1 MAETQQ
7 EATGNNR
14 KRAFK
19 PFLFQVNKLA
29 KDELLFNVRRFFNMA
44 QEIKSKLDEKGVEVT
59 AEVLIDCLTMRK
71 RPQGEGESFTYVYEN
86 CKHIDEELAR
96 QLDEGT
102 EGLKSRIVRENLTSA
117 ILQAKEALKDEI
129 LKIRSKYDEAR
140 YNRIAYMK
148 YVLFEDGE
156 MSLIPDLEHEA
167 EQATGFAIKTD
178 AQNEA
183 YEAHKRAAR
192 AITEFLNHFPKSVWP
207 SNMTEVGN
215 LFKFSEESGEFEPQ
229 VIDYSSYIS

>member
-7 EATGNNR
+7 KAG

-19 PFLFQVNKLA
+19 PFLFAKNDLA
-29 KDELLFNVRRFFNMA
+29 KNELIYNVRMFFEMA
-44 QEIKSKLDEKGVEVT
+44 QEIKAKLDEKGVEVT

-86 CKHIDEELAR
+86 CKHLDEELAR
-96 QLDEGT
+96 QLDKGT

-117 ILQAKEALKDEI
+117 ITQAAEALKDEI
-129 LKIRSKYDEAR
+129 LKIRNKYDEAR
-140 YNRIAYMK
+140 YNRISYMK

-156 MSLIPDLEHEA
+156 MSLIPDLEHEV
-167 EQATGFAIKTD
+167 EQATGYLIKTD

-183 YEAHKRAAR
+183 YEAHKQAAR
-192 AITEFLNHFPKSVWP
+192 AITEFLDHFPKTVWP
-207 SNMTEVGN
+207 STMTELGN
-215 LFKFSEESGEFEPQ
+215 LFKFSEEEGEFEPQ

>member
-7 EATGNNR
+7 KTTG

-19 PFLFQVNKLA
+19 PFMFCANDLA
-29 KDELLFNVRRFFNMA
+29 KNELVFNVRQFFKMA

-59 AEVLIDCLTMRK
+59 AEVLIDCLTMSK
-71 RPQGEGESFTYVYEN
+71 RAQGEGESFTYVYEN

-96 QLDEGT
+96 QLEEGT
-102 EGLKSRIVRENLTSA
+102 KGVKTRIVRDNLTSA
-117 ILQAKEALKDEI
+117 ITQTVAALKDEI
-129 LKIRSKYDEAR
+129 LKVRSKYDETQ

-167 EQATGFAIKTD
+167 EQATGFTIKTD

-192 AITEFLNHFPKSVWP
+192 AITEFLNHFPKTVWP
-207 SNMTEVGN
+207 STMTELGN
-215 LFKFSEESGEFEPQ
+215 LFKFSEEEGEFEPQ

>member
-7 EATGNNR
+7 KTTG

-19 PFLFQVNKLA
+19 PFLFCVNDLA
-29 KDELLFNVRRFFNMA
+29 KNELVFNVRQFFKMA

-71 RPQGEGESFTYVYEN
+71 RAQGEGESFTYVYEN

-96 QLDEGT
+96 QLGEGT
-102 EGLKSRIVRENLTSA
+102 EGVKSRIVRENLTSA
-117 ILQAKEALKDEI
+117 ITQTAAALKDEI
-129 LKIRSKYDEAR
+129 LKVRNKYDEVR

-156 MSLIPDLEHEA
+156 MSLIPDLEQEA
-167 EQATGFAIKTD
+167 EQATGFTIKTD

-192 AITEFLNHFPKSVWP
+192 AITEFLNHFPKTVWP
-207 SNMTEVGN
+207 STMTELGN
-215 LFKFSEESGEFEPQ
+215 LFKFSEEEGEFEPQ
-229 VIDYSSYIS
+229 VIDYSSYM

>member
-7 EATGNNR
+7 KTTG

-19 PFLFQVNKLA
+19 PFMFCANDLA
-29 KDELLFNVRRFFNMA
+29 KNELVFNVRQFFKMA

-71 RPQGEGESFTYVYEN
+71 RPQGESESFTYVYEN

-96 QLDEGT
+96 QLGEGI
-102 EGLKSRIVRENLTSA
+102 EGVKSRIVRENLTSA
-117 ILQAKEALKDEI
+117 ITQTAEALKDEI
-129 LKIRSKYDEAR
+129 LKIRNKYDEVQ

-156 MSLIPDLEHEA
+156 MSLIPDLEQEA
-167 EQATGFAIKTD
+167 EQATGLSIKTD

-192 AITEFLNHFPKSVWP
+192 AITEFLDHFPKTVWP
-207 SNMTEVGN
+207 STMTELGN
-215 LFKFSEESGEFEPQ
+215 LFKFSEEEGEFKPQ

>member
-7 EATGNNR
+7 KTTG

-19 PFLFQVNKLA
+19 PFLFCANDLA
-29 KDELLFNVRRFFNMA
+29 KNELVFNVRQFFKMA

-71 RPQGEGESFTYVYEN
+71 RAQGEGESFTYVYEN

-96 QLDEGT
+96 QLGEET
-102 EGLKSRIVRENLTSA
+102 KGLKSHIARENLASVTA
-117 ILQAKEALKDEI
+117 QATEALKEEV
-129 LKIRSKYDEAR
+129 LKIRSTYDNN
-140 YNRIAYMK
+140 YNNTSYMK

-167 EQATGFAIKTD
+167 EQATGYLIKTN

-207 SNMTEVGN
+207 STTAEIGN
-215 LFKFSEESGEFEPQ
+215 LFKFSDGEIGPQ

>member
-1 MAETQQ
+1 MTETQQ
-7 EATGNNR
+7 KAG

-19 PFLFQVNKLA
+19 PFLFAKNDLA
-29 KDELLFNVRRFFNMA
+29 KNELIFNVRMFFEMA
-44 QEIKSKLDEKGVEVT
+44 QKIKSKLDEKGVEVT

-71 RPQGEGESFTYVYEN
+71 RPQGEGENFTYVYEN

-96 QLDEGT
+96 QLGEGT
-102 EGLKSRIVRENLTSA
+102 EGVKSRIVRENLTSA
-117 ILQAKEALKDEI
+117 MTQAAEALKDEI
-129 LKIRSKYDEAR
+129 LKIRSTYDDN
-140 YNRIAYMK
+140 YNNTSYMK

-167 EQATGFAIKTD
+167 EQATGYLIKTN

-192 AITEFLNHFPKSVWP
+192 AITEFLDHFPKTVWP
-207 SNMTEVGN
+207 STMTELGN
-215 LFKFSEESGEFEPQ
+215 LFKFSEEEGEFEPQ

>member
-7 EATGNNR
+7 KTTG

-19 PFLFQVNKLA
+19 PFMFCANDLA
-29 KDELLFNVRRFFNMA
+29 KNELVFNVRQFFKMA
-44 QEIKSKLDEKGVEVT
+44 QEIKSKLDEKDVEVT

-71 RPQGEGESFTYVYEN
+71 RAQGEGESFTYVYEN

-102 EGLKSRIVRENLTSA
+102 EGVKSRIVRENLTSA
-117 ILQAKEALKDEI
+117 ITQTAEALKDEI
-129 LKIRSKYDEAR
+129 LKIRNKHDEVR

-156 MSLIPDLEHEA
+156 MSLIPDLEQEA
-167 EQATGFAIKTD
+167 EQATGFSIKTD

-192 AITEFLNHFPKSVWP
+192 AITEFLDHFPKTVWP
-207 SNMTEVGN
+207 STMTELGN
-215 LFKFSEESGEFEPQ
+215 LFKFSEKDGEFEPQ

>member
-7 EATGNNR
+7 KTTG

-19 PFLFQVNKLA
+19 PFLLQVNELA
-29 KDELLFNVRRFFNMA
+29 KNELLFDVRQFFKMA

-96 QLDEGT
+96 QLAEEAEGC
-102 EGLKSRIVRENLTSA
+102 KSRIVRENLTSA
-117 ILQAKEALKDEI
+117 ITQTAETLKDEI
-129 LKIRSKYDEAR
+129 LKVRNKYDEAQ

-167 EQATGFAIKTD
+167 EQATGFSIKTN

-207 SNMTEVGN
+207 STMTELGN
-215 LFKFSEESGEFEPQ
+215 LFKFSEKDGEFEPQ